1 MSYLYQA
8 IITPDEEGFSVEA
21 PDLPGCFTFGD
32 TLEEA
37 VSMAADAMKTYIAS
51 LLLDGEKPPAFVQ
64 HECPA
69 GSLSIDIYFDTD
81 EDYIITEEVVSASQ
95 AAQDLGVSRGRV
107 TQMMDAGI
115 LEGFR
120 SGRSTYITVESINA
134 RKLSTPKAGRPK
146 ASA

>member
-1 MSYLYQA
+1 M
-8 IITPDEEGFSVEA
+8 
-21 PDLPGCFTFGD
+21 
-32 TLEEA
+32 
-37 VSMAADAMKTYIAS
+37 
-51 LLLDGEKPPAFVQ
+51 LLDGEKPPAFVQ

-69 GSLSIDIYFDTD
+69 GSRSIDIYFDTD